1 MAGFILF
8 SNSSLYYLHRLTP
21 SARRAA
27 APIHASIAISKD
39 SKLVVYLK
47 KEKKLLPDFGEDHM
61 IRSSSGFS
69 N

>member
-1 MAGFILF
+1 MSVLK
-8 SNSSLYYLHRLTP
+8 N
-21 SARRAA
+21 
-27 APIHASIAISKD
+27 IAISKD

-47 KEKKLLPDFGEDHM
+47 KEKKLALSFGEDHM